1 MLQARSPF
9 SLVLF
14 IARSS
19 CLLFSPSSLARS
31 AASFLRVSSPAAFS
45 TDSPYSYLLLFRSHA
60 TPHRVEEVAGLN
72 YGEYSYYPL
81 AFPFSL
87 SLSSFL
93 SFIRPVVL
101 SYHGRHEENA
111 RAAESRLFNFR
122 HTSDMFRRM
131 RAKRREIS
139 VLSILV

>member
-81 AFPFSL
+81 AFSL
-87 SLSSFL
+87 SLFL
-93 SFIRPVVL
+93 SLLF
-101 SYHGRHEENA
+101 
-111 RAAESRLFNFR
+111 SRLFVPSYYR
-122 HTSDMFRRM
+122 IMDAMRRM
-131 RAKRREIS
+131 QEQQSRVSLILDIRAICLD
-139 VLSILV
+139 V